1 MKNSRFV
8 YTLSFSNYVNTTVSV
23 AVDWIQG
30 ISHVN
35 TEMNGNTR
43 P

>member
-8 YTLSFSNYVNTTVSV
+8 YTLSFSNFVNTTVSATV
-23 AVDWIQG
+23 TKG
-30 ISHVN
+30 ISNVN